1 MNHERCSPELDVI
14 ILSVW
19 RLPLRVS
26 KSRHHGR
33 SRGEPMAVA
42 VYPLNEH
49 DNMRRTGWRK
59 IFIIEARPHWAP
71 LATPSAAKIGFTES
85 SKKPSDLVPT
95 TLRWAPR
102 RRLMDI
108 DPVSSPLISV
118 VIPLYKEGPNLRTLL
133 SEVTTALAQTRC
145 PFELILVD
153 DGSPD
158 ETWKVISEE
167 ASRLPALR
175 GLRLSRNFGKELALC
190 AGLERARGDLI
201 VVMDGDGQHPPA
213 LLPDMVRQWQT
224 TGADIVEAVKIKRG
238 QESLSGKL
246 GALLFYVILNKLAG
260 FNLKGASDFKL
271 MNRRALDA
279 WLQMKERNVF
289 FRGMTAWLGFTRAQI
304 PFEVAGRVGGETKWS
319 FLRRFEL
326 ALTGI
331 SAFSSLPLQFVTV
344 AGLFFL
350 TFSVAFGI
358 YTLVLQL
365 AGRSVSGFA
374 TVILLLLIIGSL
386 LMISLGIIGQ
396 YLARIYEE
404 VKHRPRYVITSST
417 EPSANHPT
425 N

>member
-1 MNHERCSPELDVI
+1 
-14 ILSVW
+14 
-19 RLPLRVS
+19 
-26 KSRHHGR
+26 
-33 SRGEPMAVA
+33 
-42 VYPLNEH
+42 
-49 DNMRRTGWRK
+49 
-59 IFIIEARPHWAP
+59 
-71 LATPSAAKIGFTES
+71 
-85 SKKPSDLVPT
+85 
-95 TLRWAPR
+95 
-102 RRLMDI
+102 MDI
-108 DPVSSPLISV
+108 DPGRSPLISV
-118 VIPLYKEGPNLRTLL
+118 VIPLYKEGPNLRPLL
-133 SEVTTALAQTRC
+133 AEVTTALAKTGC

-158 ETWKVISEE
+158 ETWKIISEE
-167 ASRLPALR
+167 AETLPALR

-190 AGLERARGDLI
+190 AGLERARGDLV

-213 LLPDMVRQWQT
+213 LLPDMVRLWQT
-224 TGADIVEAVKIKRG
+224 SGADIVEAVKINRG

-260 FNLKGASDFKL
+260 VNLKGASDFKL

-279 WLQMKERNVF
+279 WLQMEERNVF

-304 PFEVAGRVGGETKWS
+304 PFEVHGRVGGQTKWS

-331 SAFSSLPLQFVTV
+331 SAFSSLPLQFVTAV
-344 AGLFFL
+344 GMLFL
-350 TFSVAFGI
+350 TFSVVFGI

-365 AGRSVSGFA
+365 AHKSVSGFA

-404 VKHRPRYVITSST
+404 VKHRPRYVIASST
-417 EPSANHPT
+417 EPSSNQHELAHPSG
-425 N
+425 NI